1 VASLKATLDENLQT
15 PFRADLVVNTSAF
28 GGNQLSPGAA
38 EELAALP
45 AVDRA
50 VATGEGPVRIGS
62 TNTTVTNTDLEAI
75 GEVVDVRTVSGSFA
89 DAGERGLAASRSK
102 AEDEHWH
109 VGQRVRFTFADG
121 ATVPVTVRAVYDDN
135 ELLGDVV
142 IPTSL
147 WAAHTP
153 QPTDRSVFLTTAPG
167 VTERAARVAI
177 EPVAT
182 RFGGDLQDRAQYIDS
197 AGGGFDFLL
206 GIVYVLL
213 LLAIVIALFGIA
225 NALSL
230 AVYERRREI
239 GLLRAVGQ
247 TRAQVRSTLRLE
259 SLIVATFGTLVGLT
273 LGSFLGWSVF
283 AAIGQRNAVTELPVG
298 QLAVILVVGAVAGVL
313 AGWRPARRASR
324 VPMLEAI
331 EAR

>member
-1 VASLKATLDENLQT
+1 M
-15 PFRADLVVNTSAF
+15 SAV
-28 GGNQLSPGAA
+28 SP
-38 EELAALP
+38 P
-45 AVDRA
+45 Q
-50 VATGEGPVRIGS
+50 
-62 TNTTVTNTDLEAI
+62 
-75 GEVVDVRTVSGSFA
+75 RT
-89 DAGERGLAASRSK
+89 K

-121 ATVPVTVRAVYDDN
+121 ATVSVTVRAVYDDN

-247 TRAQVRSTLRLE
+247 TRRSGPLHPAPRVADRRDLRDVGRSHPGVVPRVERVRGHR
-259 SLIVATFGTLVGLT
+259 
-273 LGSFLGWSVF
+273 
-283 AAIGQRNAVTELPVG
+283 
-298 QLAVILVVGAVAGVL
+298 
-313 AGWRPARRASR
+313 
-324 VPMLEAI
+324 
-331 EAR
+331 